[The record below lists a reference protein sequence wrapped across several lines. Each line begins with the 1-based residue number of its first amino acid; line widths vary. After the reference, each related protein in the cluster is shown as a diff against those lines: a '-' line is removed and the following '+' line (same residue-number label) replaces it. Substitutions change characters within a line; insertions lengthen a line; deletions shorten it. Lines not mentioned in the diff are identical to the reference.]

1 MDTLLLVDDEPHVL
15 ILTRRLLRDQG
26 YEILTA
32 TNGLEGQ
39 QVIRR
44 DHQKLSAIVLDWAM
58 PLMTGIELLRWIKT
72 QPHLDFLPVIMQTVM
87 DRPENIREGIEAGCF
102 YYLTKPIN
110 KDIFRSVV
118 RAAINDFHYKK
129 SLLTQ
134 LKESEHHFL
143 TLVEGTFHIR
153 TIAEAEY
160 LAVRIANLC
169 PKPERAMQV
178 AEILTNAVEHGNLG
192 ITYEEKTELIER
204 GSFEEEISRRE
215 SQLTDMD
222 KYVEVRV
229 TKFPDKLTVYVEDQ
243 GGGFDFERYLTMDEL
258 RVFDNHGRGIAI
270 ANSFLKLDF
279 FGVGNKVLAT
289 IPFD

>member
-15 ILTRRLLRDQG
+15 ILTRRLLRDHG

-39 QVIRR
+39 QLISR

-58 PLMTGIELLRWIKT
+58 PMMTGIELLRWIKT
-72 QPHLDFLPVIMQTVM
+72 QTNLDFIPVIMQTVM
-87 DRPENIREGIEAGCF
+87 DRPENIREGIESGCF

-110 KDIFRSVV
+110 KDIFQSVV
-118 RAAINDFHYKK
+118 KAAVNDFHYKK

-134 LKESEHHFL
+134 LRESEHHFL

-153 TIAEAEY
+153 TITEAEY

-169 PKPERAMQV
+169 PFPERAIQV

-192 ITYEEKTELIER
+192 ITYEEKTELIEQ
-204 GSFEEEISRRE
+204 GTFEEEILRRQ
-215 SQLTDMD
+215 SLQTDAE

-243 GGGFDFERYLTMDEL
+243 GRGFDFERYLTMDEL

-270 ANSFLKLDF
+270 ANSYLKLDF

-289 IPFD
+289 IPFE